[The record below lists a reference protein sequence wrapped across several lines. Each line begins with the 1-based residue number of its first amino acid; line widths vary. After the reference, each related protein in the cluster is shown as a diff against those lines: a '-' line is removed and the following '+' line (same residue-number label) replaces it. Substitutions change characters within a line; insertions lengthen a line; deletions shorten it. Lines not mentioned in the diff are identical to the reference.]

1 MALVMSISV
10 SAFAASI
17 TINQNATATEGTAGA
32 ETYNLYKIFDVT
44 KTEAQENYQTTAG
57 GAGTET
63 GFSYTISTAN
73 PWFAKLGTVTDGV
86 WAAASGQTW
95 VTLTQS
101 AGDATVYNVTYD
113 STKNTEAEAK
123 AFAEWLYSQK
133 GTITADQT
141 MTSDGTNAVKADVAD
156 GYWLIDSSL
165 GTALVLATSD
175 VVMTTK
181 NQYVTDDKTVA
192 KTNYNVG
199 DLVDFTI
206 TVNLPATIDYTKP
219 VIVHDT
225 MDSVL
230 ALKDSSVS
238 AKVGETA
245 FTGITLVK
253 SDAFDTDHLS
263 DHAAATGKTL
273 FDFELDISSL
283 APATGE
289 TASAKTI
296 TITYQAELT
305 SAAAADTGYVN
316 EEFTEYSKYKT
327 VPNDVEVKTYDIVLN
342 KIFTDASSDS
352 SLEATFQLYGTETT
366 STPGATADD
375 PPTETTGKASTPIS
389 LIEETKYEK
398 YVRPDS
404 DDTATTTTMITV
416 KQGTTAQIRGLAAG
430 TYYLTETDTADG
442 YNKLTEDIVVTIAAD
457 GTVSYSGAA
466 SGSGAVSVENNSG
479 TVLPSTGGIG
489 TTIFYVVG
497 SILVVA
503 AGVLLVTKKRMG
515 REG

>member
-1 MALVMSISV
+1 MSMGTA
-10 SAFAASI
+10 AFAASI
-17 TINQNATATEGTAGA
+17 TINQPDDVTGTVGA

-44 KTEAQENYQTTAG
+44 KTEAQENWKTEDDDIG
-57 GAGTET
+57 PGTEE
-63 GFSYTISTAN
+63 GFSYTISTSN
-73 PWFAKLGTVTDGV
+73 PWFAKLGTVTEGV

-95 VTLTQS
+95 VTLTPS
-101 AGDATVYNVTYD
+101 AGDATVYTVTYD

-123 AFAEWLYSQK
+123 AFAAWLYSQK
-133 GTITADQT
+133 GTIAADQT
-141 MTSDGTNAVKADVAD
+141 MESSSGSAVKANVAD

-175 VVMTTK
+175 IEITTK

-206 TVNLPATIDYTKP
+206 TVTLPATIDYTKP

-238 AKVGETA
+238 AKIGETA

-253 SDAFDTDHLS
+253 SDSFDSDHLA

-283 APATGE
+283 APTGTATAE
-289 TASAKTI
+289 QKII

-305 SAAAADTGYVN
+305 SDAAADTGYVN
-316 EEFTEYSKYKT
+316 EEFTEYSKYQT
-327 VPNDVEVKTYDIVLN
+327 QPNDVEVKTYDFDLD
-342 KIFTDASSDS
+342 KKFTGDEDNTD
-352 SLEATFQLYGTETT
+352 LTATFNLYPTVDSAKGT
-366 STPGATADD
+366 TA
-375 PPTETTGKASTPIS
+375 IQFV
-389 LIEETKYEK
+389 EETANTA
-398 YVRPDS
+398 YVKADS
-404 DDTATTTTMITV
+404 DDETTTATITV
-416 KQGTTAQIRGLAAG
+416 KQGTTVNVRGLEAG
-430 TYYLTETDTADG
+430 TYYLTEVSTETG
-442 YNKLTEDIVVTIAAD
+442 YNALTDDIVITIAAD
-457 GTVSYSGAA
+457 GTYTATLAGTSVVKASTTGDGSY
-466 SGSGAVSVENNSG
+466 AVTTSKIEVVNNSG

-503 AGVLLVTKKRMG
+503 AGVLLITKKRMS